1 MQVTTY
7 WTNTKSNVK
16 YKHEHDSAERDAIV
30 RSTAGIDPRLLTSE
44 LRLNETHVRAYQRRL
59 GLRDAMFKTTER

>member
-1 MQVTTY
+1 MTTY

-16 YKHEHDSAERDAIV
+16 YKHAHDSAERDAIV
-30 RSTAGIDPRLLTSE
+30 RESLSVDPRLLTHE

-59 GLRDAMFKTTER
+59 GLRDAMFKTTGKQA